1 MAPSGGDG
9 DNSDRAAA
17 GYGGGSKPVAKPER
31 CFKSSVASTPLRAP
45 GAGRS
50 MRHSRALGGCA
61 RVLAP
66 LAPLELRRGRKPCQL
81 WTHHVPGVNLA
92 RGVVLVSDA
101 TRLCVLNSKAVVECR
116 SSGGGLSLTAESGRA
131 RKRHHAE
138 ATPLTAAQPSP
149 RHTSRRRSY
158 LEPRLPW
165 RPLSW

>member
-1 MAPSGGDG
+1 MEIIQTELQRVTVAEASQLLNLSGV
-9 DNSDRAAA
+9 SKAA
-17 GYGGGSKPVAKPER
+17 SHLR
-31 CFKSSVASTPLRAP
+31 LFRAP
-45 GAGRS
+45 GAGRP

-61 RVLAP
+61 RLLAP